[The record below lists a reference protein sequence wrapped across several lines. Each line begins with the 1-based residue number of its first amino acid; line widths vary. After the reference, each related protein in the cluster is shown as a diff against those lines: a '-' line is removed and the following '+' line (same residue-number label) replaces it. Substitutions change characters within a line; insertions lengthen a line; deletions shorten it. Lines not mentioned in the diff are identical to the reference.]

1 MSKEIYENYFE
12 KQKKKDKNLTK
23 NKLYRENAFN
33 QLREEDGFFS
43 LDRTIE
49 KINNNRFEP
58 MDLYKDHTMYS
69 VKIGNSS
76 GKLTYV
82 IDQSLTS
89 LKLYDSGEL
98 TSIKKDNKE
107 IPLPKIE
114 NICIWII
121 LEREKHIED
130 EHGNTD
136 LSKLNMI
143 SLKASIAN
151 WSREVLLSGKKPIIR
166 INYTYKNN

>member
-1 MSKEIYENYFE
+1 
-12 KQKKKDKNLTK
+12 
-23 NKLYRENAFN
+23 
-33 QLREEDGFFS
+33 
-43 LDRTIE
+43 
-49 KINNNRFEP
+49 
-58 MDLYKDHTMYS
+58 MYS